1 MTGATGNYVPLNTDR
16 HPVHIWWDE
25 RNRCIH
31 LTCTNPELTDE
42 ANAKPGFR
50 VVFNASPRSADY
62 SPGNFN
68 RLARYLRSYGKPA
81 PDEVPLHSRKL
92 SDRPGVIAEL
102 TGEPSRRV
110 GQPADPATLGWAVC
124 ETCAAV
130 VVDVDRHRANA
141 CG

>member
-1 MTGATGNYVPLNTDR
+1 MTGAAGTYVPLGDDA
-16 HPVHIWWDE
+16 HPVNVWYHE
-25 RNRCIH
+25 RTRAIH
-31 LTCTNPELTDE
+31 VTCSNPALTDE
-42 ANAKPGFR
+42 TGEKAGFR
-50 VVFNASPRSADY
+50 ILFNANPRSADY
-62 SPGNFN
+62 SPANFN
-68 RLARYLRSYGKPA
+68 RLARYLRSQGKPA

-102 TGEPSRRV
+102 TGEPPRRV